1 MGQTA
6 GTNAGVG
13 GQTGVRED
21 KIAVLCVLLGTVDGG
36 FIVNEH
42 GLHEFGVRSGFL
54 KSGREC
60 FICGVPIAS
69 DMQNVR
75 PHLSGKLDHL
85 VGIVGQH
92 DGHGGD
98 ATTLAFVENAVHA
111 FDWHAMCRNATILH
125 RHQSNVVG
133 TSLHGFDGLIVF
145 DQRIDLLDYHC
156 RFSLCLY
163 GLMDV

>member
-1 MGQTA
+1 MLGSRIDVPIVVFA
-6 GTNAGVG
+6 GGIVG
-13 GQTGVRED
+13 SLRS
-21 KIAVLCVLLGTVDGG
+21 ALG
-36 FIVNEH
+36 
-42 GLHEFGVRSGFL
+42 FGVLVEVGVALDGRHPCGEIRSLL
-54 KSGREC
+54 K
-60 FICGVPIAS
+60 GVERLEPPFESILH
-69 DMQNVR
+69 QILGV
-75 PHLSGKLDHL
+75 

-111 FDWHAMCRNATILH
+111 FDWHTMCRNATILH